1 MPTNQKRKRFLS
13 RGEAIF
19 QGSQRFIV
27 EDDEAGLRL
36 DVFLSHRQA
45 SLSRSQ
51 MPRILASGHVLLNNK
66 PPKAASR
73 LKPGD
78 EVLLQLPEPV
88 DSVVVPE
95 NIPLVVIYE
104 DSSLLV
110 IDKPPGLVVHPGA
123 GNRQGTLVN
132 ALLYHCHD
140 LSGIGGVLRPGIV
153 HRLDKDTSGLM
164 IVAKSDEIHRTL
176 AEYFEAHQVE
186 KHYLALV
193 YGDLKDDEGVIEL
206 PVGRHP
212 VERKKMSTQSRRGKS
227 ALTRW
232 RVRERYG
239 MATLLDVAIETGRT
253 HQIRVHLT
261 ALGYPVVG
269 DKIYGNPKRI
279 MDIHDQSIRRRCKEM
294 TRQALH
300 AHRIVFTHPAT
311 GEKLAFEA
319 PLPQDMGDL
328 CKFLGDSV
336 PL

>member
-1 MPTNQKRKRFLS
+1 MQH
-13 RGEAIF
+13 
-19 QGSQRFIV
+19 FIV
-27 EDDEAGLRL
+27 GEDETGLRL
-36 DVFLSHRQA
+36 DIFLSRRQV

-51 MPRILASGHVLLNNK
+51 VPRVVAAGNVLLNDK
-66 PPKAASR
+66 QPKASTR
-73 LKPGD
+73 LKRGD
-78 EVLLQLPEPV
+78 EILLRLPEPAASDV
-88 DSVVVPE
+88 IPE
-95 NIPLVVIYE
+95 NIPLSVVYE

-176 AEYFEAHQVE
+176 AECFEARQVE

-193 YGDLKDDEGVIEL
+193 YGDIMDDEGVIDL

-212 VERKKMSTQSRRGKS
+212 VERKKMSTKSRQGKR
-227 ALTRW
+227 AVTRW

-239 MATLLDVAIETGRT
+239 MASLLDVAIETGRT
-253 HQIRVHLT
+253 HQIRVHLA

-269 DKIYGNPKRI
+269 DKIYGNSRKI
-279 MDIHDQSIRRRCKEM
+279 MDISDQSLRRRFREM
-294 TRQALH
+294 NRQALH
-300 AHRIVFTHPAT
+300 AHRLAFTHPAT
-311 GEKLAFEA
+311 GQKMVFEA
-319 PLPQDMGDL
+319 SLPQDMGDL
-328 CKFLGDSV
+328 CKFLINSQET
-336 PL
+336 

>member
-1 MPTNQKRKRFLS
+1 MTEANKIHLFVV
-13 RGEAIF
+13 GE
-19 QGSQRFIV
+19 
-27 EDDEAGLRL
+27 DEAGLRL

-51 MPRILASGHVLLNNK
+51 TPRLVAAGYVLLNNK
-66 PPKAASR
+66 LPKAASR

-78 EVLLQLPEPV
+78 EILLQLPEPA
-88 DSVVVPE
+88 DSGVVPE
-95 NIPLVVIYE
+95 NIPVNVIYE

-176 AEYFEAHQVE
+176 AEHFEAHQVE

-193 YGDLKDDEGVIEL
+193 YGDVKDDEGVIDL

-212 VERKKMSTQSRRGKS
+212 VERKKMSTLSRRGKT
-227 ALTRW
+227 AVTRW

-239 MATLLDVAIETGRT
+239 VATLLDVAIETGRT

-279 MDIHDQSIRRRCKEM
+279 MDIHDQTIRRRVKEM

-319 PLPQDMGDL
+319 PLPQDMDDL
-328 CKFLGDSV
+328 CKFLSN
-336 PL
+336 LALL

>member
-1 MPTNQKRKRFLS
+1 MALPSDNMTESTNT
-13 RGEAIF
+13 
-19 QGSQRFIV
+19 QRFV
-27 EDDEAGLRL
+27 VGEDETGLRL
-36 DVFLSHRQA
+36 DVFLSRRQV

-51 MPRILASGHVLLNNK
+51 APRLVAAGHVLLNNK
-66 PPKAASR
+66 PPKASSR

-78 EVLLQLPEPV
+78 EIMLQIPEPAESGV
-88 DSVVVPE
+88 LPE
-95 NIPLVVIYE
+95 NIPLKVIYE
-104 DSSLLV
+104 DSYLLV

-123 GNRQGTLVN
+123 GNSQGTLVN

-164 IVAKSDEIHRTL
+164 IVAKSDAIHRTL
-176 AEYFEAHQVE
+176 AEHFEARQVE

-193 YGDLKDDEGVIEL
+193 YGDVKDDEGVIDL

-212 VERKKMSTQSRRGKS
+212 VERKKMSTKSRQGKS
-227 ALTRW
+227 AVTRW

-261 ALGYPVVG
+261 ALGHPVVG
-269 DKIYGNPKRI
+269 DKIYGNHRKI
-279 MDIHDQSIRRRCKEM
+279 MDISDQSIRRRFKEM

-300 AHRIVFTHPAT
+300 AHRIAFTHPAT
-311 GEKLAFEA
+311 GQKLVFEA

-328 CKFLGDSV
+328 CKFLTNYQEI
-336 PL
+336 

>member
-1 MPTNQKRKRFLS
+1 MRESADTQC
-13 RGEAIF
+13 
-19 QGSQRFIV
+19 FIV
-27 EDDEAGLRL
+27 EEDETGLRL
-36 DVFLSHRQA
+36 DIFLSHRQV

-51 MPRILASGHVLLNNK
+51 MPRIVAAGHVLLNNK
-66 PPKAASR
+66 TPKASSR

-78 EVLLQLPEPV
+78 EVLLQLPEPA
-88 DSVVVPE
+88 DSGVLPE
-95 NIPLVVIYE
+95 NIPLKVVYE
-104 DSSLLV
+104 DAFLLV
-110 IDKPPGLVVHPGA
+110 IDKQPGLVVHPGA

-176 AEYFEAHQVE
+176 AEHFEARRVE

-193 YGDLKDDEGVIEL
+193 YGDVTDDEGVIDL

-212 VERKKMSTQSRRGKS
+212 VERKKMSTKSRQGKS
-227 ALTRW
+227 AVTRW

-261 ALGYPVVG
+261 ALGHPVMG
-269 DKIYGNPKRI
+269 DKIYGNSKKI
-279 MDIHDQSIRRRCKEM
+279 MDISDQSIRRHFKEM

-300 AHRIVFTHPAT
+300 AHRIAFIHPAT
-311 GEKLAFEA
+311 GEKLVFEA
-319 PLPQDMGDL
+319 PLPQDMDDL
-328 CKFLGDSV
+328 CKFLNSFRET
-336 PL
+336 